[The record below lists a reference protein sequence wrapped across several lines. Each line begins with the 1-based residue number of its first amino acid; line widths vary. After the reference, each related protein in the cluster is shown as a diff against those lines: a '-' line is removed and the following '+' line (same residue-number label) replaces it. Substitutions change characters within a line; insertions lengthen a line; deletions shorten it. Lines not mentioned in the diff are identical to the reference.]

1 MSLHRLIAITI
12 DPATEIGALHAS
24 EHLRRNGWRS
34 QLFLMTPT
42 DDGGLE
48 RSILDNNNIYGVLE
62 YSLVQLAAQLIYA
75 ETIAPYRMTAAAQVG
90 IPQVIVP
97 GSIDHVQ
104 IHDASIDTGERKR
117 FVINESSVCVR
128 TNADDNDF
136 IGKEVA
142 FKASASKGKVSVVL
156 PLGGYSNFDEEGK
169 PGFDSFANRTFVDS
183 LLLWKSPH
191 VPFVESNRHIND
203 DLFAQIAVDQLL
215 KLLVSRT

>member
-12 DPATEIGALHAS
+12 DPATEIGALHAA

-34 QLFLMTPT
+34 QLFLMTAS

-48 RSILDNNNIYGVLE
+48 RSILENNNIYGVLE

-75 ETIAPYRMTAAAQVG
+75 DTIAPYRMTAAAQVG

-104 IHDASIDTGERKR
+104 VHDSSIDTGERKR
-117 FVINESSVCVR
+117 FTVNENSHYIR
-128 TNADDNDF
+128 TNADDNDY

-142 FKASASKGKVSVVL
+142 FKASASKGKVNVVL
-156 PLGGYSNFDEEGK
+156 PLGGYSKFDEESK
-169 PGFDSFANRTFVDS
+169 PGFDRLADRIFVES
-183 LLLWKSPH
+183 LLQWKSPH
-191 VPFVESNRHIND
+191 VPFIESNRHIND